1 MAVELLVGAAV
12 MLGLLV
18 AIFAV
23 VTRGRGWYRYTP
35 QTSLEDV
42 GWTPSALPEPEGGVL
57 SQPILWVLVFFVTM
71 ALVVGGVFAFAT
83 GAITASSTIL
93 LVGVGALVVVYLIGG
108 IYLVARQR
116 GHSNAAA
123 LFESITATGAVFLLL
138 VVIQL
143 IALG

>member
-1 MAVELLVGAAV
+1 MAVELLAGAAI

-18 AIFAV
+18 AVFAV
-23 VTRGRGWYRYTP
+23 ATRGRGWYRYTP
-35 QTSLEDV
+35 QSSLEDV
-42 GWTPSALPEPEGGVL
+42 GWTPSALPETEGGVL
-57 SQPILWVLVFFVTM
+57 SQPIVWALTFFVTM

-83 GAITASSTIL
+83 GAITSSSTIFMA
-93 LVGVGALVVVYLIGG
+93 GVGGLVVVYLIGG

-138 VVIQL
+138 VVVQL
-143 IALG
+143 VALG